1 MAEMQKM
8 KKIGFRPRPIRKN
21 QKNCISAMANSQKSK
36 KLHFGHGRFAES
48 RVFLLAF
55 IQEK

>member
-21 QKNCISAMANSQKSK
+21 QKNCISATADLQKVAYSYWRLSK
-36 KLHFGHGRFAES
+36 RSKQVDCNIS
-48 RVFLLAF
+48 
-55 IQEK
+55 